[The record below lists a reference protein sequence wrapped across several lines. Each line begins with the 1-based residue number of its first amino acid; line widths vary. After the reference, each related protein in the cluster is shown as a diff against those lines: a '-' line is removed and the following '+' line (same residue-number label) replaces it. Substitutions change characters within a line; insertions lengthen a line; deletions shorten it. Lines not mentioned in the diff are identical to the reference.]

1 MVNLEF
7 VAIDFETT
15 GLNPSTNRVIEIG
28 VVRFSS
34 SGGVLS
40 EFESL
45 VNANRDVGRTDI
57 HGIKASDLV
66 NAPTFSQIANEVIS
80 ILDGAVLVAHN
91 KSFDFRFLKREF
103 EILGIDLDLFD
114 GLCTM
119 ELMSASFPRSP
130 RKLGKCCELLGIP
143 LGREHSALDDA
154 RMSAKI
160 SAHVLNQFGFPAIP
174 PPMAM
179 PKVSLQPGPPL
190 RRSEVQTIQT
200 TQGNFLAALIAD
212 LPPSNL
218 NSGKLAIP
226 TSQYLELLD
235 RILEDRL
242 IDQDEAIFLQ
252 MTAAELGL
260 SADHVKVINSTY
272 FVSLCRAANS
282 DGVVSQVEKNDLAMV
297 GQLLDIDDWDQLVND
312 APTSTSNPQ
321 IITNDLTGLSV
332 CFTGQMQIPRADCE
346 RIALEKGLVVRER
359 VTKDLDLLVVADPL
373 TASNK
378 AKTARSF
385 GTRIIYEQ
393 AFFALLGGAGEVD
406 DKDGQSV
413 PPKVYKTKKPMAIKY
428 LIDQSNEVEDD
439 DFLDKEVEAEIE
451 AEIEAEFNHEL
462 GEIQSMIESLD
473 ARPLAEEDVS
483 RRLRTLQD
491 VSLDAERE
499 SVSVTELRSI
509 SRSAILDLCLH
520 VNFIKREEKYLSETA
535 KSRADQ
541 LIEYLMQK
549 LVFLNLSERRNS
561 DPSNPS
567 LMGPYWE
574 MRLANDWEDSWAK
587 SFEQLKASAFIKVE
601 LETDFSRP
609 EISIFLQGKS
619 IVITGDFVEFS
630 RSEGR
635 DAILKRGGK
644 SPSSISG
651 KTFALIL
658 GENPGP
664 TKFSQSV
671 EKGIPMLD
679 ANGFRF
685 LLTNGYVEGT
695 SPSSAIK
702 SNTAKKS
709 EESALEVLPCKK
721 CGCNFTRLRAKGR
734 KPHFCTQCE
743 S

>member
-1 MVNLEF
+1 MNLEF
-7 VAIDFETT
+7 AAIDFETT
-15 GLNPSTNRVIEIG
+15 GLNPSTNKVIEIG
-28 VVRFSS
+28 IVRFSS
-34 SGGVLS
+34 SGKALI

-103 EILGIDLDLFD
+103 EILGIDLGLFD

-160 SAHVLNQFGFPAIP
+160 AAHVINQFGFPAIP
-174 PPMAM
+174 PPIAM
-179 PKVSLQPGPPL
+179 PKVSLQPGLPL

-200 TQGNFLAALIAD
+200 TQGNFLAALIAE
-212 LPPSNL
+212 LPPSKL

-226 TSQYLELLD
+226 TAQYLELLD

-242 IDQDEAIFLQ
+242 IDKNEAIFLQ

-260 SADHVKVINSTY
+260 SADYIKVINSTY

-282 DGVVSQVEKNDLAMV
+282 DGVVSQVEKNDLTMV
-297 GQLLDIDDWDQLVND
+297 GQLLEIDDWDQLVND
-312 APTSTSNPQ
+312 AMTAGSSPQ
-321 IITNDLTGLSV
+321 TLRNDFTGLSV

-346 RIALEKGLVVRER
+346 KIAREKGLIIRER

-373 TASNK
+373 TASTK
-378 AKTARSF
+378 AKKARSF

-393 AFFALLGGAGEVD
+393 AFFALLGDAGEAK
-406 DKDGQSV
+406 DKDGQSI
-413 PPKVYKTKKPMAIKY
+413 PPKFHNSKKFTAIEFS
-428 LIDQSNEVEDD
+428 IDQNSEVEDD
-439 DFLDKEVEAEIE
+439 DFLDKEVEAE
-451 AEIEAEFNHEL
+451 FNHEL
-462 GEIQSMIESLD
+462 AEIQSMIESLD
-473 ARPLAEEDVS
+473 ARQLAEEDVS
-483 RRLRTLQD
+483 HRLKTLQD
-491 VSLDAERE
+491 VSLDADRE
-499 SVSVTELRSI
+499 SVSATKLRSI

-520 VNFIKREEKYLSETA
+520 VNFIKQEEKYLTETA
-535 KSRADQ
+535 KSRADH
-541 LIEYLMQK
+541 LIEYLMHK

-574 MRLANDWEDSWAK
+574 MRINDDWEDSWAQTFK
-587 SFEQLKASAFIKVE
+587 QLKPSAFIKAE
-601 LETDFSRP
+601 LETDFSRS
-609 EISIFLQGKS
+609 EVSTFLQGKS

-635 DAILKRGGK
+635 DAVLKRGGK
-644 SPSSISG
+644 SPSSVSG

-664 TKFSQSV
+664 TKFSQSI

-695 SPSSAIK
+695 SPSPTIESK
-702 SNTAKKS
+702 LAKKS
-709 EESALEVLPCKK
+709 DKSTLEVLPCKK
-721 CGCNFTRLRAKGR
+721 CGLNFTRLTTKGR
-734 KPHFCTQCE
+734 KPHFCAQCE

>member
-1 MVNLEF
+1 MSLEF
-7 VAIDFETT
+7 AAIDFETT
-15 GLNPSTNRVIEIG
+15 GLNPSTNKVIEIG
-28 VVRFSS
+28 IVRFSS
-34 SGGVLS
+34 SGKALS

-57 HGIKASDLV
+57 HGIKASDLI

-103 EILGIDLDLFD
+103 ELLGVDLGLFD

-130 RKLGKCCELLGIP
+130 RKLGKCCEFLGIA

-160 SAHVLNQFGFPAIP
+160 AAHVMNQFGFPAIP

-179 PKVSLQPGPPL
+179 PKVSLQSGLPL

-212 LPPSNL
+212 LPPSKL

-226 TSQYLELLD
+226 TAQYLDLLD

-242 IDQDEAIFLQ
+242 IDKNEAIFLQ

-260 SADHVKVINSTY
+260 SADYVKVINATY

-282 DGVVSQVEKNDLAMV
+282 DGFVSRIEKNDLAMV
-297 GQLLDIDDWDQLVND
+297 GQLLEIDDWNQLVND
-312 APTSTSNPQ
+312 AMTAGSSQQTLR
-321 IITNDLTGLSV
+321 TDLAGLSV
-332 CFTGQMQIPRADCE
+332 CFTGQMQISRSDCE
-346 RIALEKGLVVRER
+346 KIAYEKGLIVRER

-373 TASNK
+373 TASTK
-378 AKTARSF
+378 AKRARAF

-393 AFFALLGGAGEVD
+393 AFFALLGDAGEA
-406 DKDGQSV
+406 KEKNGKST
-413 PPKVYKTKKPMAIKY
+413 PPKFHNSKRRTEIEIS
-428 LIDQSNEVEDD
+428 IDQNSEVEDD

-451 AEIEAEFNHEL
+451 AEFNHEL
-462 GEIQSMIESLD
+462 AEIQSMIESLE
-473 ARPLAEEDVS
+473 ARKLAEEDVS
-483 RRLRTLQD
+483 HRLKTLQD

-499 SVSVTELRSI
+499 SVPVSKLRSI
-509 SRSAILDLCLH
+509 SRSVILDLCLH
-520 VNFIKREEKYLSETA
+520 VNFVKREEKYLSEIT
-535 KSRADQ
+535 KSQADH
-541 LIEYLMQK
+541 LINYLMHR

-574 MRLANDWEDSWAK
+574 MRITNDWEDTWAQ
-587 SFEQLKASAFIKVE
+587 SFKHLKPSAFIKAE
-601 LETDFSRP
+601 LETDFSSP
-609 EISIFLQGKS
+609 ETSTLLQNKS

-630 RSEGR
+630 RSEGQ

-644 SPSSISG
+644 SPSSVSG

-664 TKFSQSV
+664 IKFSKSV

-685 LLTNGYVEGT
+685 LLAHGYIEGT
-695 SPSSAIK
+695 SPSPTIESK
-702 SNTAKKS
+702 LAKKPDKS
-709 EESALEVLPCKK
+709 TLEVLPCQK
-721 CGCNFTRLRAKGR
+721 CGLNFTRLKTKGR
-734 KPHFCTQCE
+734 KPHFCGQCE

>member
-1 MVNLEF
+1 MNLEF
-7 VAIDFETT
+7 AAIDFETT

-34 SGGVLS
+34 SGRVLS

-57 HGIKASDLV
+57 HGIKASDLAK
-66 NAPTFSQIANEVIS
+66 APLFSQIANEVIS
-80 ILDGAVLVAHN
+80 LLNGAVLVAHN

-103 EILGIDLDLFD
+103 EILGIDLGFFD
-114 GLCTM
+114 GICTM
-119 ELMSASFPRSP
+119 ELMSASFPHSP
-130 RKLGKCCELLGIP
+130 RKLSKCCQLLGIP
-143 LGREHSALDDA
+143 LGVAHTALDDA
-154 RMSAKI
+154 RMSAKVA
-160 SAHVLNQFGFPAIP
+160 AHIMNQFGFPAIP
-174 PPMAM
+174 PPMVA
-179 PKVSLQPGPPL
+179 PKVSLQSGPPL
-190 RRSEVQTIQT
+190 KRSEVQTIQA

-226 TSQYLELLD
+226 TAQYLELLD

-242 IDQDEAIFLQ
+242 IDKDEAIFLQ

-260 SADHVKVINSTY
+260 SADYVKVINSTY

-297 GQLLDIDDWDQLVND
+297 GQLLEIDDWDQLVND
-312 APTSTSNPQ
+312 AMTAGSSPQ
-321 IITNDLTGLSV
+321 TIRNNLTGLSV
-332 CFTGQMQIPRADCE
+332 CFTGQMQISRSDCE
-346 RIALEKGLVVRER
+346 KIALEKGLVVRER

-393 AFFALLGGAGEVD
+393 AFFALLGDAGEAK
-406 DKDGQSV
+406 DKDGQSI
-413 PPKVYKTKKPMAIKY
+413 PPKFHNSKKFTAIEFS
-428 LIDQSNEVEDD
+428 IDQNSEVEDD

-451 AEIEAEFNHEL
+451 AEFNHEL
-462 GEIQSMIESLD
+462 AEIQSMIESLD
-473 ARPLAEEDVS
+473 ARQLAEEDVS
-483 RRLRTLQD
+483 HRLKTLQD

-499 SVSVTELRSI
+499 SVSATKLRSI

-520 VNFIKREEKYLSETA
+520 VNFVKQEEKYLTETA
-535 KSRADQ
+535 KSRADH
-541 LIEYLMQK
+541 LIEYLMHK

-574 MRLANDWEDSWAK
+574 MRITNDWEDSWAQ
-587 SFEQLKASAFIKVE
+587 SFKQLKPSAFIKVE

-609 EISIFLQGKS
+609 EISTVLQSKS

-635 DAILKRGGK
+635 EAILKRGGK

-679 ANGFRF
+679 ANGFIF

-709 EESALEVLPCKK
+709 DKSILEVLPCKK
-721 CGCNFTRLRAKGR
+721 CGCNFTRLQAKGR

>member
-1 MVNLEF
+1 MNLEF
-7 VAIDFETT
+7 AAIDFETT

-34 SGGVLS
+34 SGEALR

-66 NAPTFSQIANEVIS
+66 SAPTFSQIANEVIS

-160 SAHVLNQFGFPAIP
+160 AAYVMNQFGFPAIP

-179 PKVSLQPGPPL
+179 PKASLQPGLPL
-190 RRSEVQTIQT
+190 IRSEVQTIQAK
-200 TQGNFLAALIAD
+200 QGNFLAALIAD

-260 SADHVKVINSTY
+260 SADYVKVINATF
-272 FVSLCRAANS
+272 FVSLCRAASS

-297 GQLLDIDDWDQLVND
+297 GQLLEIDDWDHLVND
-312 APTSTSNPQ
+312 APTATSNPQ
-321 IITNDLTGLSV
+321 TIRNDLTGLSV

-393 AFFALLGGAGEVD
+393 AFFALLGDAGEAKE
-406 DKDGQSV
+406 KDGQST
-413 PPKVYKTKKPMAIKY
+413 PHKFHNSKKLTAIEFS
-428 LIDQSNEVEDD
+428 IDQNSEVEED

-451 AEIEAEFNHEL
+451 AEFNLEL
-462 GEIQSMIESLD
+462 AEIQSMIESLD
-473 ARPLAEEDVS
+473 ARRLTEEDVS
-483 RRLRTLQD
+483 HRLKTLQD

-499 SVSVTELRSI
+499 SVSVTKLRSI

-520 VNFIKREEKYLSETA
+520 VNFIKREEKYLTETA
-535 KSRADQ
+535 KLRAEH
-541 LIEYLMQK
+541 LIEYLMHR

-574 MRLANDWEDSWAK
+574 MRITNDWEDSWAQ
-587 SFEQLKASAFIKVE
+587 SFKQLKPSAFIKAE
-601 LETDFSRP
+601 LETDFSNL
-609 EISIFLQGKS
+609 EISTFLQGKS

-635 DAILKRGGK
+635 DAVLKRGGK
-644 SPSSISG
+644 SPSSVSG

-679 ANGFRF
+679 VNGFRF

-695 SPSSAIK
+695 SPSSTIESK
-702 SNTAKKS
+702 LAKKS
-709 EESALEVLPCKK
+709 GKSTLEVLPCKK
-721 CGCNFTRLRAKGR
+721 CGLNFTRLNRKGR
-734 KPHFCTQCE
+734 KPYFCGQCE